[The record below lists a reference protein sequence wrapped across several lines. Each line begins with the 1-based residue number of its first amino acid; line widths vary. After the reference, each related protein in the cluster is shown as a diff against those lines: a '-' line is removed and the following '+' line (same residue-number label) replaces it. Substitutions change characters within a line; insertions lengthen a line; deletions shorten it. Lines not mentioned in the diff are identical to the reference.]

1 LAYVLAVASAVLYGA
16 ADFLGGLAS
25 KRASAIVVVLA
36 SQCAGLVLLVA
47 MLPLLPAATASSRD
61 FVWGGAAGLAG
72 GIAVGL
78 LYRALA
84 IGRMAVV
91 APTTAVCAVVI
102 PVAAAVLFG
111 ERPPLRALAGIA
123 VAIAAIVLVAQHDS
137 PAAPSAAGGRA
148 GPAGFGLA
156 LISGVLIGLFF
167 LALARTGATAG
178 LWPLVSA
185 RAVSV
190 VLFAVFAL
198 ATRRSV
204 VAGRATTL
212 LMVAAGATDML
223 ANALYLL
230 ATRFGPLSG
239 VVTLA
244 SLYPASTITLARV
257 VLGERLTTRQAVGIV
272 CAIVAVVLIV
282 G

>member
-1 LAYVLAVASAVLYGA
+1 
-16 ADFLGGLAS
+16 
-25 KRASAIVVVLA
+25 
-36 SQCAGLVLLVA
+36 
-47 MLPLLPAATASSRD
+47 
-61 FVWGGAAGLAG
+61 
-72 GIAVGL
+72 
-78 LYRALA
+78 
-84 IGRMAVV
+84 
-91 APTTAVCAVVI
+91 VCAVVI
-102 PVAAAVLFG
+102 PVAAAVLLG

-123 VAIAAIVLVAQHDS
+123 VAIVAIVLVAQHDG
-137 PAAPSAAGGRA
+137 PAAPAAAGGRA

-156 LISGVLIGLFF
+156 LMSGVLIGLFF
-167 LALARTGATAG
+167 LALARTSATAG
-178 LWPLVSA
+178 MWPLVSA

-190 VLFAVFAL
+190 VLFAAFAL
-198 ATRRSV
+198 VTRRSV
-204 VAGRATTL
+204 VTGRATIA

-257 VLGERLTTRQAVGIV
+257 VLGERLTTRQAAGIA